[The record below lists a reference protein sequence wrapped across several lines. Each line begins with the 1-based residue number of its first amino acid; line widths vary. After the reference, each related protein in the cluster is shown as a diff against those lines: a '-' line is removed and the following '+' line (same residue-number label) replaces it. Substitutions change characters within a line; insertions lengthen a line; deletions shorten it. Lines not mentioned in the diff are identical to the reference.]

1 MAKAWP
7 FLLEEPGILIRI
19 CVVDGQGGG
28 IGSTVVRRLRE
39 AFGERVEIIGLG
51 TNAIA
56 TTAMLKAGANKGAT
70 GENAVVRSVSRA
82 QIIIGSVG
90 ILMAHAMMGELTPAM
105 AEAVASSEA
114 QKILIPMSQERLVI
128 VGVTSQPLP
137 HMVDQLVE
145 IVTKEVESNHV

>member
-1 MAKAWP
+1 M
-7 FLLEEPGILIRI
+7 
-19 CVVDGQGGG
+19 
-28 IGSTVVRRLRE
+28 VRRLRE

-70 GENAVVRSVSRA
+70 GENAVVRTVSRA
-82 QIIIGSVG
+82 QIVIGSVG

-105 AEAVASSEA
+105 AEAIASSEA
-114 QKILIPMSQERLVI
+114 QKILIPMSQERLFI

-145 IVTKEVESNHV
+145 ILRKEVERYHV

>member
-1 MAKAWP
+1 M
-7 FLLEEPGILIRI
+7 IRI

-70 GENAVVRSVSRA
+70 GENAVVRTVSRA
-82 QIIIGSVG
+82 QIVIGSVG

-105 AEAVASSEA
+105 AEAIASSEA
-114 QKILIPMSQERLVI
+114 QKILIPMSQERLFI

-145 IVTKEVESNHV
+145 ILRKEVERYHV

>member
-1 MAKAWP
+1 M
-7 FLLEEPGILIRI
+7 LEEPAILIRI

-82 QIIIGSVG
+82 HIIIGSVG

-145 IVTKEVESNHV
+145 IVRKEVESNHV

>member
-1 MAKAWP
+1 ML
-7 FLLEEPGILIRI
+7 LLERAVLIRI

-39 AFGERVEIIGLG
+39 VFGERVEIVALG
-51 TNAIA
+51 TNAMA

-70 GENAVVRSVSRA
+70 GENAVVRTVGRA

-105 AEAVASSEA
+105 AEAIASSEA
-114 QKILIPMSQERLVI
+114 RKILIPMSQERVSI
-128 VGVTSQPLP
+128 VSVTTQPLP
-137 HMVDQLVE
+137 HMVDEMLE
-145 IVTKEVESNHV
+145 ILRKEVEKKDV